1 MSKRK
6 LIQVTPQTKSL
17 SVTVTNKTTGSEPSS
32 TALTIQETKG
42 LSDIDALFDSKKKQ
56 KQNIKAV
63 AETDAKKQRSA
74 PTISLNYD
82 RSDTAK
88 LKPREWADDGLGG
101 KFNQEGFTGRKEQGV
116 NVYKAHLFNKRDFG
130 KTVDCPFDCDCCFI

>member
-6 LIQVTPQTKSL
+6 LIQVTPQTKTL

-63 AETDAKKQRSA
+63 AETDAKKLRSA
-74 PTISLNYD
+74 PTISLKYD
-82 RSDTAK
+82 RSDTVK

-130 KTVDCPFDCDCCFI
+130 KTADCPFDCDCCFI